1 MTVCLLTGGCG
12 YIGSHCYVALKSAGY
27 DPVILDNLSNSDPD
41 VVRRLQLITGSPVT
55 FYEGDV
61 ADQPLVAS
69 IIARHGVQAVV
80 HFAALKSV
88 GDSVVDPLTY
98 YSSNVGGVTA
108 LLGAMQSAGCRNL
121 IYSSSA
127 AVYGMPERMP
137 ITEQASC
144 VPQSPYGHTK
154 LIGEQI
160 IRSLVAAPDQA
171 SGHVGGWRAGVLRY
185 FNPAGAHSSGLLGEA
200 PLGVPSNLVPYVSQ
214 VAAGLRPYVR
224 IFGNDYETPDGTGVR
239 DYIHVMDL
247 ADGHVAAL
255 SRLLQSPEQAMVL
268 TLNLGT
274 GTGYSVRDVINAFS
288 RASGRSIECRVE
300 ARRPGDVAA
309 CWADPTRARAEMGWQ
324 AKRTLDDMCRDAWKW
339 QCAAIDTGTQ

>member
-12 YIGSHCYVALKSAGY
+12 YIGSHCYVALMRAGY
-27 DPVILDNLSNSDPD
+27 HPVVLDNFSNSDPD
-41 VVRRLQLITGSPVT
+41 VLRRLQLITGSPVT

-61 ADQPLVAS
+61 ADQSLVAS
-69 IIARHGVQAVV
+69 IIARHRVQAVV

-98 YSSNVGGVTA
+98 YRSNVGGTTA
-108 LLGAMQSAGCRNL
+108 LLGAMQSAGCRVL

-127 AVYGMPERMP
+127 AVYGTPERMP

-144 VPQSPYGHTK
+144 TPQSPYGHTK
-154 LIGEQI
+154 LMGEQI
-160 IRSLVAAPDQA
+160 IRSLVAAPDQ
-171 SGHVGGWRAGVLRY
+171 GAGREDRWHAGILRY
-185 FNPAGAHSSGLLGEA
+185 FNPAGAHPSGLLGEA

-214 VAAGLRPYVR
+214 VAAGLRPFVR
-224 IFGNDYETPDGTGVR
+224 IFGDDYDTADGTGVR

-255 SRLLQSPEQAMVL
+255 SRLLRSSQQTLVL

-274 GTGYSVRDVINAFS
+274 GTGYSVREVIDAFS
-288 RASGRSIECRVE
+288 RVSGRRIECRVE
-300 ARRPGDVAA
+300 ARRSGDVAA
-309 CWADPTRARAEMGWQ
+309 CWADPTRAQTEIGWQ
-324 AKRTLDDMCRDAWKW
+324 ATRTLDDMCGDAWNW
-339 QCAAIDTGTQ
+339 QCAAMDQGAP